1 MGGVAHFSTRSEK
14 PSERLKIW
22 NELANANWK
31 GVTVAARSEHFE
43 GSLTHVGLKDV
54 HYACVQSSRAQL
66 ARTRRED
73 DGRARITLHYQKHGT
88 SCNRSGT
95 LESVQ
100 KAGDVAIFRSS
111 DDYRIE
117 LSDDNTMFVAD
128 FEACLVTDRSGEL
141 AVPSGTCLSARDR
154 PTRLLGALMDGLLSV
169 DQALDMDAAGIVE
182 TSFIEL
188 LALLIGQPVAECAG
202 YASLYRRSIDLID
215 DRLRDPELRT
225 GLVAAELSVSE
236 RAIQHA
242 FASKGETPSGVILGK
257 RLDLAAQELRR
268 ERSRSITD
276 IAFNA
281 GLSSSSYFS
290 RCFRARF
297 GVTPRQYRHG
307 RPTSRE

>member
-1 MGGVAHFSTRSEK
+1 VGGVAHFSTRSER

-31 GVTVAARSEHFE
+31 GVTVAARSENFE

-54 HYACVQSSRAQL
+54 HYACVQSSQAYL
-66 ARTRRED
+66 VRTGQD
-73 DGRARITLHYQKHGT
+73 HGRSRITLHYQKRGT
-88 SCNRSGT
+88 SCNRSGS

-100 KAGDVAIFRSS
+100 KAGDVAIFWSS

-128 FEACLVTDRSGEL
+128 FEACLITDRSGEL
-141 AVPSGTCLSARDR
+141 AIPSGTCLSARDR

-169 DQALDMDAAGIVE
+169 DQTLDMDAAGIVE

-188 LALLIGQPVAECAG
+188 LALLIDQRVAESAG

-242 FASKGETPSGVILGK
+242 FASKGETPTGVILGK

-268 ERSRSITD
+268 DRSRSITD

-297 GVTPRQYRHG
+297 GVTPRQYRYG
-307 RPTSRE
+307 RATSRE

>member
-1 MGGVAHFSTRSEK
+1 VGGVAHFSTRSES

-31 GVTVAARSEHFE
+31 GVTVAARSENFE

-54 HYACVQSSRAQL
+54 QYACVRSSQAHL
-66 ARTRRED
+66 ARTGQD
-73 DGRARITLHYQKHGT
+73 HDRARITLHYQKHGT
-88 SCNRSGT
+88 SCNRSGS

-111 DDYRIE
+111 DDYGIE

-128 FEACLVTDRSGEL
+128 FEACLVTDRSGDL
-141 AVPSGTCLSARDR
+141 AIPSGTCLSARDR

-169 DQALDMDAAGIVE
+169 DQTLDMDAAGIVE

-202 YASLYRRSIDLID
+202 YASLYRRSIHLID

-242 FASKGETPSGVILGK
+242 FASKGETPTGVILGK
-257 RLDLAAQELRR
+257 RLDLAARELRR
-268 ERSRSITD
+268 DKSRSITD

-297 GVTPRQYRHG
+297 GVTPRQYRYG
-307 RPTSRE
+307 RATSRE